1 MVLLTCCGS
10 LERTTLKYTQHER
23 SGQIRDFS
31 LFQHFVKPMAEGVTV
46 TAVLDCCHSGSVLD
60 LPYSYQP
67 TPGGQIQ
74 MQKNFDSLSNLAF
87 LYILAGG
94 FLPDGFGNVTDHLS
108 NVLGQPVDGFHG
120 AAASE
125 LESADLM
132 DDSAVQKASDYTPTP
147 DVNDY
152 EESTERQNED
162 NYAEYGVDPGSA
174 AFESRGVS
182 DDLGGNDLSN
192 IPPYEYSNLGYGQG
206 FGAGEATLAQEPD
219 TAPDDS
225 ECACG
230 EGLADVLSSLLDS
243 EE

>member
-1 MVLLTCCGS
+1 
-10 LERTTLKYTQHER
+10 
-23 SGQIRDFS
+23 
-31 LFQHFVKPMAEGVTV
+31 
-46 TAVLDCCHSGSVLD
+46 
-60 LPYSYQP
+60 
-67 TPGGQIQ
+67 

-125 LESADLM
+125 LESADFM

-147 DVNDY
+147 DINDA
-152 EESTERQNED
+152 EGQNED
-162 NYAEYGVDPGSA
+162 NNAEYGFPADPGGA

-192 IPPYEYSNLGYGQG
+192 IPPYEYTNLGYSQG
-206 FGAGEATLAQEPD
+206 FGTGEATWAQEPT

>member
-1 MVLLTCCGS
+1 MHGFADMLWLT
-10 LERTTLKYTQHER
+10 ERTTLKYMQHER

-67 TPGGQIQ
+67 TPKGQIQ

-125 LESADLM
+125 LESADFL
-132 DDSAVQKASDYTPTP
+132 DDSAIQKASDYTPTP
-147 DVNDY
+147 
-152 EESTERQNED
+152 EIAEGQNED
-162 NYAEYGVDPGSA
+162 NDAEYGSPADPGGA
-174 AFESRGVS
+174 AFELRGVS

-192 IPPYEYSNLGYGQG
+192 IPPYEYNNLVYGQG
-206 FGAGEATLAQEPD
+206 FGAEEATWAQEPD